1 MAKLSSDNFIPD
13 YPDADFLTDEL
24 SALLPDAADITVPEI
39 ANAEDFDRRL
49 NALLLDLGDYPVDLG
64 EPSGID
70 ETQWE
75 DIAPAFDAPVLPV
88 TDELAL
94 PVVDAPAS
102 PVEPE
107 EVPQASAFEDE
118 YPSFA
123 DEDEIPPILD
133 LSGESE
139 ATQELESAYI
149 RRVAAREARAK
160 KKQRDADDEIP
171 SFSESDIPSLE
182 EMDEDIDA
190 ELDAFFDAA
199 AQKPGFAEKLKAPL
213 VRYLAV
219 RQAKQKL
226 REQEAASWPAPLD
239 IRTTPELSPL
249 KASRYYG
256 SQLRSILL
264 RLIVCAFLTLIQ
276 LWIGFRLPMA
286 GSLGDNARVQAGV
299 SLVFLLATM
308 VCTLDI
314 VSIGVRQIFSLQ
326 PTMEALCAAA
336 CFFGLADAVF
346 VMAGLSRELPF
357 CAAASL
363 SLCAALWGNYL
374 KCLASS
380 LNLKS
385 ASYERD
391 GSILTA
397 EEDTTD
403 GLTTLIR
410 SQREHS
416 GIVRRSEEPDGSQ
429 NAYAVAAPIFLVLSL
444 ALGSIS
450 TIGGSWTSLPHHIS
464 AYIAVCAN
472 AAGFLCFALP
482 YLSAVMQLRQTG
494 SAIAGWPGCAD
505 IGRSHRVIVTDTDM
519 FPAGT
524 IRLAGVN
531 IQEGANVEKV
541 VSYLVSLLNESGS
554 SVTDAFSE
562 LMQYRKYSLLT
573 VEDFKCH
580 DGGGL
585 SAYIHGEAVLAGSS
599 GFLALMGIRLP
610 QGLDAENAICIAISN
625 ELMGVFT
632 MQYIPIKGVRY
643 ALNLL
648 LLGHTQPVFAIR
660 DFNITPLMIQ
670 KLFRIPAINFVF
682 PSFRERYRL
691 SAQFASHDTPPAA
704 VLTRAGIR
712 CAVETAETGRKLYIA
727 CILNTVLSLFSS
739 VLGLLYV
746 FLMLKNGTVIACGK
760 LLLYAMFWLLPVFAT
775 AFWTGR

>member
-1 MAKLSSDNFIPD
+1 MAKLSSDKLTPD
-13 YPDADFLTDEL
+13 YPDADFLTDDL
-24 SALLPDAADITVPEI
+24 SKILPNADDIAVPTDDD
-39 ANAEDFDRRL
+39 AEDFDRRL
-49 NALLLDLGDYPVDLG
+49 NALLLDLGDYPEELS
-64 EPSGID
+64 EPD
-70 ETQWE
+70 DTAELQWE
-75 DIAPAFDAPVLPV
+75 DIAPVI
-88 TDELAL
+88 E
-94 PVVDAPAS
+94 APA
-102 PVEPE
+102 PPAKDEPDDE
-107 EVPQASAFEDE
+107 PDDKADEPHSSALEDD

-123 DEDEIPPILD
+123 DEDEMPSILD
-133 LSGESE
+133 LSGEE
-139 ATQELESAYI
+139 EQPQELESAYI
-149 RRVAAREARAK
+149 RRVAAREARGR
-160 KKQRDADDEIP
+160 KKQRDEDTETVP
-171 SFSESDIPSLE
+171 VSEAAIPSLE
-182 EMDEDIDA
+182 EMDEAIDA
-190 ELDAFFDAA
+190 ELDAFFSN
-199 AQKPGFAEKLKAPL
+199 QKPSFSDKLKAPL
-213 VRYLAV
+213 IRYLAV
-219 RQAKQKL
+219 RQAKQTL
-226 REQEAASWPAPLD
+226 REQEAASWPTPLD
-239 IRTTPELSPL
+239 IRSTPELSPL

-256 SQLRSILL
+256 SQLRAILL

-286 GSLGDNARVQAGV
+286 GSLGDSVRVQAGV

-308 VCTLDI
+308 VCALDI
-314 VSIGVRQIFSLQ
+314 VSVGVRQIFSLQ

-374 KCLASS
+374 KCLANS
-380 LNLKS
+380 LNLKT
-385 ASYERD
+385 ASQERD
-391 GSILTA
+391 HSILTA

-416 GIVRRSEEPDGSQ
+416 GIVRRSEEADGSQ
-429 NAYAVAAPIFLVLSL
+429 NAYAVAAPIFLILSL
-444 ALGSIS
+444 ALGGIS
-450 TIGGSWTSLPHHIS
+450 TIGGSWTSLPHHFS

-482 YLSAVMQLRQTG
+482 YLTAVMQLRQTG
-494 SAIAGWPGCAD
+494 SAMAGWPGCAD

-519 FPAGT
+519 FPGGT
-524 IRLAGVN
+524 IRLASVN

-632 MQYIPIKGVRY
+632 MQYVPIKGVRY

-648 LLGHTQPVFAIR
+648 LQGHTQPVFAIR

-704 VLTRAGIR
+704 VLTRPGIR

-739 VLGLLYV
+739 VLGLLFV
-746 FLMLKNGTVIACGK
+746 FLMLKSGRAIPCGK
-760 LLLYAMFWLLPVFAT
+760 LLLYALFWLLPVFAT